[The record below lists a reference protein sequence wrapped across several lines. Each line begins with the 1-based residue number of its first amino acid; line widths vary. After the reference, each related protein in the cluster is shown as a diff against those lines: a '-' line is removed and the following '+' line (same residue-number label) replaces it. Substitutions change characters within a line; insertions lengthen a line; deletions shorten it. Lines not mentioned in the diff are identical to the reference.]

1 MCTARLKA
9 GFSLDRPSA
18 ICDEYMALI
27 ALTTDYGTSDGYVGA
42 VKGVILGIAQQ
53 ATIVDVTHDI
63 APQDVQ
69 HAGFVLW
76 QVLPHFPAG
85 TIHVV
90 VVDPGVGTTRRILAV
105 RCHQQVIL
113 APDHGLLSFVLDEWP
128 ADEVRT
134 VTDER
139 HMLGHRSATFHGRDI
154 FAPVAAHL
162 ANGAA
167 ISKLGAEAGAW
178 ERLPVRL
185 GAEPVDGALKGAVVH
200 VDHFGNLVTNIRR
213 DQLTWVSPDSG
224 QVLIEAGGKT
234 IRQISRTFA
243 DVAVGE
249 LVAYFGSS
257 GLLEVAVNGGSAAR
271 VLRRPHTVTLTVR
284 RSQGMPS

>member
-1 MCTARLKA
+1 M
-9 GFSLDRPSA
+9 P
-18 ICDEYMALI
+18 II

-42 VKGVILGIAQQ
+42 VKGVILGIAPQV
-53 ATIVDVTHDI
+53 TIVDVTHDI
-63 APQDVQ
+63 VPQDVQ

-76 QVLPHFPAG
+76 QLLPHFPAG
-85 TIHVV
+85 TIHVA
-90 VVDPGVGTTRRILAV
+90 VVDPGVGTSRRILAV
-105 RCHQQVIL
+105 RCHGQVIL
-113 APDHGLLSFVLDEWP
+113 APDNGLLSWVLDEWP
-128 ADEVRT
+128 ADELRS

-139 HMLGHRSATFHGRDI
+139 HMLPQHSATFHGRDI

-178 ERLPVRL
+178 ERLPLRL
-185 GAEPVDGALKGAVVH
+185 GAELEDGALKGAVVH

-213 DQLTWVSPDSG
+213 EQLPHVSLDSG
-224 QVLIEAGGKT
+224 QELVEVGGRI
-234 IRQISRTFA
+234 IRQVSKTFA
-243 DVAVGE
+243 DAAGGE

-271 VLRRPHTVTLTVR
+271 VLGRPHTVTLTVR
-284 RSQGMPS
+284 RAV

>member
-1 MCTARLKA
+1 M
-9 GFSLDRPSA
+9 DRPSA

-42 VKGVILGIAQQ
+42 LKGVILGIAPQ

-76 QVLPHFPAG
+76 QVLPHFPTG
-85 TIHVV
+85 TIHVA
-90 VVDPGVGTTRRILAV
+90 VVDPGVGTARRILAV

-113 APDHGLLSFVLDEWP
+113 APDNGLLSFVLDEWP
-128 ADEVRT
+128 ADEVRA

-139 HMLGHRSATFHGRDI
+139 HLLPQRSATFHGRDI

-162 ANGAA
+162 ANGTTIA
-167 ISKLGAEAGAW
+167 KLGAEAGAW

-185 GAEPVDGALKGAVVH
+185 VAEPMDGGLKGAVVH
-200 VDHFGNLVTNIRR
+200 VDHFGNLVTSIRR
-213 DQLTWVSPDSG
+213 DQLPKALSDSG
-224 QVLIEAGGKT
+224 QVLIGAGGKT

-271 VLRRPHTVTLTVR
+271 VLSRPRAVTLTVR
-284 RSQGMPS
+284 HA